1 MQQEEFYD
9 LVLKREQA
17 AELSRI
23 LKCNEGT
30 ASYGLELTEEEAQI
44 LLMEQRQM
52 LRKQQRVEFGT
63 SILPKLIDTF
73 CDSPFLTVD
82 TYADTLT
89 ELMELFYQFKNETL
103 DLVNDEE
110 LLNFMAEQFNDV
122 CSGSTEYLA
131 ETCMERFG
139 RAVRKGYQGYQKS
152 SGKREYEQFSEE
164 THWERELY
172 DQAMKELVE

>member
-89 ELMELFYQFKNETL
+89 ELMELFYQFN
-103 DLVNDEE
+103 
-110 LLNFMAEQFNDV
+110 
-122 CSGSTEYLA
+122 
-131 ETCMERFG
+131 RF
-139 RAVRKGYQGYQKS
+139 
-152 SGKREYEQFSEE
+152 
-164 THWERELY
+164 
-172 DQAMKELVE
+172 